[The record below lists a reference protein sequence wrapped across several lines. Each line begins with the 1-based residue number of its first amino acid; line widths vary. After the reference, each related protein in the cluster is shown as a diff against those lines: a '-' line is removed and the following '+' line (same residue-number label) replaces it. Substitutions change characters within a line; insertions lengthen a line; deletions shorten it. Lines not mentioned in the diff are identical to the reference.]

1 LRKPF
6 ALVIEDNRDTAAL
19 FSIVLD
25 LIGFETQIIYDGKTA
40 LARLEFSAPDLVLL
54 DLHLADSIGGEY
66 VLHRIRSDERLKDI
80 NVIVVTAFSNL
91 AKGLDEEADLI
102 LYKPISVDQLSD
114 LVARFRPDEDTLQT
128 VEFDS
133 LTGLYNATYFKNRL
147 LYNIERAKRMED
159 YLYAAMCLEFT
170 EFKTL
175 ADRHGQSFMDQLLI
189 EGARRVSGCLRPSDT
204 VAYFGENQFYI
215 ILEGIKQA
223 DGPLVVAERLK
234 AQLGDF
240 PGLGKGKTVEVSL
253 GIVLGHPDFDQADEL
268 LKTLVAAKDKAKNSG
283 GLHYESFGVDLS
295 KSENEIVDKV
305 EVEKDS

>member
-1 LRKPF
+1 MRKPF

-54 DLHLADSIGGEY
+54 DLHLADSIGGEF
-66 VLHRIRSDERLKDI
+66 VLHRMRSDERLKDV

-91 AKGLDEEADLI
+91 AKNLGNEADLI

-114 LVARFRPDEDTLQT
+114 LVARFRPDEDQLQT

-147 LYNIERAKRMED
+147 LHNIERAKRMDD
-159 YLYAAMCLEFT
+159 YLYATMCLEFDQ
-170 EFKTL
+170 FKAL

-189 EGARRVSGCLRPSDT
+189 ESARRVNACLRPSDT
-204 VAYFGENQFYI
+204 VAYFGENQFFI
-215 ILEGIKQA
+215 ILEGIKDA
-223 DGPLVVAERLK
+223 NIPLVVAERLK
-234 AQLGDF
+234 EQLTNFQSLAKQG
-240 PGLGKGKTVEVSL
+240 PVVVSI
-253 GIVLGHPDFDQADEL
+253 GMVLGNPEFDQAEEIL
-268 LKTLVAAKDKAKNSG
+268 NTLIAAKETAKTEG
-283 GLHYESFGVDLS
+283 GVYYESFGVDLS
-295 KSENEIVDKV
+295 KSENEVADKV
-305 EVEKDS
+305 EVEKKD